1 MKRFSMLAL
10 FAFATFAPT
19 LLASPAAAEEPHAD
33 AKSATAVV
41 QRVLV
46 KPLAAKE
53 DDQSRFSRARLP
65 AQERRVRV
73 DGELHKDASGKE
85 YLTFAVDARHGLLP
99 ADSQEGWRRD
109 AIVGCVY
116 VDGGD
121 VFVKSGDK
129 FRPAAFLL
137 GKNVKPAA
145 DAICHDAKTS

>member
-1 MKRFSMLAL
+1 MLAL

-19 LLASPAAAEEPHAD
+19 LLASPAAAEEPHAAD
-33 AKSATAVV
+33 AKSAAAVV
-41 QRVLV
+41 QRVLIR
-46 KPLAAKE
+46 PLAAKE

-73 DGELHKDASGKE
+73 DGETHVDASGKE

-99 ADSQEGWRRD
+99 ANSDEGWRRD
-109 AIVGCVY
+109 AITGCVY

-129 FRPAAFLL
+129 YRPAAFLL
-137 GKNVKPAA
+137 GKNV
-145 DAICHDAKTS
+145 